1 MLKKVRFCLV
11 LVYLVKIIIK
21 NKQLKLRKLY
31 FLGSPKLIY
40 KMDKEGKVT
49 GLLIKY
55 SKKKTSLLN
64 VLNIC

>member
-55 SKKKTSLLN
+55 SKKKQA
-64 VLNIC
+64 C